1 MPLTPFS
8 RALACTCLVIA
19 VQAAAHAAD
28 DFNQLRPLFEAPTQ
42 AFKPSIRYWLPG
54 AQADSAVIAQD
65 MHSIAQAGFGS
76 VEVADLPQ
84 NAGPVDPA
92 RYGWGTSA
100 WRATLEATLRAAAKN
115 DLRVSL
121 TVGPAWPV
129 VVPGLD
135 PNGAQAAKE
144 LVVGWKVLAGN
155 DRYDAPLPAPGK
167 SRVPDINRQHLVA
180 VQAWQ
185 CAEQCAESPIRLNTG
200 SLIDL
205 KANPADPTLHWQAPQ
220 RGHWI
225 VIAYW
230 QRGTGQTAA
239 LAIMQQNPAASA
251 PQAYVPD
258 HFAEAG
264 TQAVT
269 DYWAAN
275 ILTPALK
282 TLIRQHGR
290 DLFEDSLELDSH
302 LNWTPALP
310 EAFAQHRGYRL
321 EPLLP
326 LIIVDNQRHF
336 GAPRSRVPT
345 FALASA
351 TPHGTEVY
359 TDYERTLSDL
369 YREHHLQPLAA
380 WAHSLGLG
388 YRVQT
393 YGQPMDMGAA
403 AEQADTPEGEN
414 LTLNNQ
420 LDLFRVLATAGQ
432 IQGRQQ
438 FSTECCSVI
447 GGSYRQSWPDMLN
460 LLQLHY
466 AGGVNQITVH
476 GYPYSGKVPTA
487 RWPGWSPFEPFGPS
501 LFSPNIDN
509 GFSEAWGP
517 RQPSWPDMPL
527 ITRYLAR
534 TQTLLRHGSVQT
546 ELVVLND
553 ELDHEGPLL
562 PDPSLAQ
569 AGYHYGFVSSQQ
581 VLSHGLAWQGKQ
593 LVMGQA
599 HWQALLVDGTRP
611 LAAEVLKRLQ
621 AVIAQGAPVLVVGG
635 TLALDGATQVAD
647 YPHALT
653 ALQSL
658 RVQPGFDPGVPD
670 MYSVHR
676 RDADSDYYWLVNTGK
691 QAYKAQVA
699 LRGQGRLVQLDAWSG
714 KVVPVVFTHQG
725 PDSLSTSVDLQPGQ
739 SIAFALGDH
748 FAAAPATPTVQ
759 WQAPVALADAT
770 LSVDSWGPAAD
781 GYSMGI
787 HRNDLGAAPQGPWS
801 EVEGLRNVSGRAT
814 YHGSFQLTPGVS
826 AVRLQVPAADGVW
839 QLKVNGHAVAVDP
852 HQREVVISP
861 YAHAGRNSVELT
873 MASTL
878 NNRMKQQETSIYGP
892 LPFQSYGLHGPLTV
906 QFGR

>member
-1 MPLTPFS
+1 MPTTLLT
-8 RALACTCLVIA
+8 RALACACLVA
-19 VQAAAHAAD
+19 GLPAAAD
-28 DFNQLRPLFEAPTQ
+28 DFNQLRPLLEKPTQ

-84 NAGPVDPA
+84 NAGPVDPV
-92 RYGWGTSA
+92 RYGWGTPA
-100 WRATLEATLRAAAKN
+100 WRSVLEATLRAAAKN

-121 TVGPAWPV
+121 TIGPAWPV

-144 LVVGWKVLAGN
+144 LVVGWKVLSGGDTYA
-155 DRYDAPLPAPGK
+155 APLPEPAK
-167 SRVPDINRQHLVA
+167 SRAPQITQQHLVTA
-180 VQAWQ
+180 QAWQ
-185 CAEQCAESPIRLNTG
+185 CADQCAETPIRLKAG
-200 SLIDL
+200 SLVQL
-205 KANPADPTLHWQAPQ
+205 KTDATLHWQAPQ
-220 RGHWI
+220 GGHWI
-225 VIAYW
+225 VIGYW

-258 HFAEAG
+258 HFAAAG

-269 DYWAAN
+269 GYWESN

-282 TLIRQHGR
+282 DLIREHGR

-302 LNWTPALP
+302 LNWTPGLP
-310 EAFAQHRGYRL
+310 DAFAQHRSYRL

-326 LIIVDNQRHF
+326 LVIVDNQRHF
-336 GAPRSRVPT
+336 GAPRTRVPT
-345 FALASA
+345 FELASA
-351 TPHGTEVY
+351 VPHASDVY

-369 YREHHLQPLAA
+369 YREHHLQPLAN

-414 LTLNNQ
+414 LTLNNE
-420 LDLFRVLATAGQ
+420 LDLFRVLDTAGQ
-432 IQGRQQ
+432 IQGRSQ

-460 LLQLHY
+460 VLQLHY

-517 RQPSWPDMPL
+517 RQPSWPDVPL
-527 ITRYLAR
+527 ITGYLAR
-534 TQTLLRHGSVQT
+534 TQALLRHGTAQT

-562 PDPSLAQ
+562 ADPSLAQ
-569 AGYHYGFVSSQQ
+569 AGYHYGFISSQQ

-593 LVMGQA
+593 LVMGKA
-599 HWQALLVDGTRP
+599 HWQALLIDGSRP
-611 LAAEVLKRLQ
+611 LAMDVQQRLQ

-635 TLALDGATQVAD
+635 NLALEGATRVDD
-647 YPHALT
+647 YAQALT
-653 ALQSL
+653 ALQA
-658 RVQPGFDPGVPD
+658 RHVQPGFVPGVAGV
-670 MYSVHR
+670 YSVHR
-676 RDADSDYYWLVNTGK
+676 RDAGNDYYWLVNTGK
-691 QAYKAQVA
+691 QVYKAQIA
-699 LRGQGRLVQLDAWSG
+699 LSGHGKLVQLDAWSG
-714 KVVPVVFTHQG
+714 KVVPVAFTHQA
-725 PDSLSTSVDLQPGQ
+725 PDSVGTDVELQPGQ
-739 SIAFALGDH
+739 AMAFALGEH
-748 FAAAPATPTVQ
+748 FAATAAPAVQ
-759 WQAPVALADAT
+759 WQAPVALSNAT
-770 LSVDSWGPAAD
+770 LQLEDWGPAAD
-781 GYSMGI
+781 GYGMRVQ
-787 HRNDLGAAPQGPWS
+787 HKDVGAAPQGPWS
-801 EVEGLRNVSGRAT
+801 EVDGLRNLSGRAT
-814 YHGSFQLTPGVS
+814 YQGSFQLAAGAT
-826 AVRLQVPAADGVW
+826 AARLLVPAADGVW
-839 QLKVNGHAVAVDP
+839 QLKVNGRAVAVDP
-852 HQREVVISP
+852 HLREVVISE
-861 YAHAGRNSVELT
+861 YAHAGRNTVELT

-878 NNRMKQQETSIYGP
+878 NNRMKQQEASIYGP
-892 LPFQSYGLHGPLTV
+892 LPFQTYGLQGPLTV
-906 QFGR
+906 QLGR

>member
-1 MPLTPFS
+1 MPTSLLT
-8 RALACTCLVIA
+8 RTLACAWLATGLP
-19 VQAAAHAAD
+19 AAAHAAD
-28 DFNQLRPLFEAPTQ
+28 DFKQLRPLFETPTQ
-42 AFKPSIRYWLPG
+42 ALKPSIRYWVPG
-54 AQADSAVIAQD
+54 AQADTAVIARD

-92 RYGWGTSA
+92 RYGWGTPA
-100 WRATLEATLRAAAKN
+100 WRTVLEATLRAAAKN

-121 TVGPAWPV
+121 TIGPAWPV

-144 LVVGWKVLAGN
+144 LVAGWKVLAGN
-155 DRYDAPLPAPGK
+155 DSYSAPLPEPAK
-167 SRVPDINRQHLVA
+167 SRAPEISQQHLVA
-180 VQAWQ
+180 AQAWQ
-185 CAEQCAESPIRLNTG
+185 CADQCAETPIRLKPG

-205 KANPADPTLHWQAPQ
+205 EADSPLHWQAPQ
-220 RGHWI
+220 GGHWI

-239 LAIMQQNPAASA
+239 LAVMQQNPAASA

-258 HFAEAG
+258 HFAAAG
-264 TQAVT
+264 TEAVT
-269 DYWAAN
+269 GYWESN

-282 TLIRQHGR
+282 QLIRQQGR

-302 LNWTPALP
+302 LNWTPGLP
-310 EAFAQHRGYRL
+310 AAFAQYRGYRL

-336 GAPRSRVPT
+336 GAPRTRVPT
-345 FALASA
+345 FEMASA
-351 TPHGTEVY
+351 TPHASTVY

-369 YREHHLQPLAA
+369 YREHHLQPLAT

-414 LTLNNQ
+414 LTLNNE
-420 LDLFRVLATAGQ
+420 LDLFRVLGTAGQ
-432 IQGRQQ
+432 IQGRGQ

-501 LFSPNIDN
+501 LFSPTIDN

-527 ITRYLAR
+527 ITGYLAR
-534 TQTLLRHGSVQT
+534 TQALLRHGTAQT

-562 PDPSLAQ
+562 ADPSLAQ
-569 AGYHYGFVSSQQ
+569 AGYHYGFISSQQ

-593 LVMGQA
+593 LVMGRA
-599 HWQALLVDGTRP
+599 HWQALLVDGSKP
-611 LAAEVLKRLQ
+611 LAAAVQQRLQ
-621 AVIAQGAPVLVVGG
+621 TVIAQGAPVLVVGG
-635 TLALDGATQVAD
+635 SLALEGATRVAD
-647 YPHALT
+647 YPQALA

-658 RVQPGFDPGVPD
+658 RVQPGFAPGVAGV
-670 MYSVHR
+670 YSVHR
-676 RDADSDYYWLVNTGK
+676 RDAGNDYYWLVNTGK
-691 QAYKAQVA
+691 QAYTAHIA

-714 KVVPVVFTHQG
+714 KVVPVPFTQPAQG
-725 PDSLSTSVDLQPGQ
+725 SLGTEVDLQPGQ
-739 SIAFALGDH
+739 AIAFALGEH
-748 FAAAPATPTVQ
+748 FAAAVAPAVQ
-759 WQAPVALADAT
+759 WQAPVELTGAT
-770 LSVDSWGPAAD
+770 LQLEDWGPAAD
-781 GYSMGI
+781 GYTTRI
-787 HRNDLGAAPQGPWS
+787 HPGQVGTAPQGPWS
-801 EVEGLRNVSGRAT
+801 DVDGLHNLSGRAT
-814 YHGSFQLTPGVS
+814 YQGTFQLAAGAN
-826 AVRLQVPAADGVW
+826 AVRLNVPAADGVW
-839 QLKVNGHAVAVDP
+839 QLKVNGHVVPADP
-852 HQREVVISP
+852 HLRNVIVSH
-861 YAHAGRNSVELT
+861 YAHPGRNSVELT

-878 NNRMKQQETSIYGP
+878 NNRMKLQEAAIYGP
-892 LPFQSYGLHGPLTV
+892 LPRQSYGLQGPMTV